1 LILIQKERKEKR
13 GLQGYLSKASL
24 RGLIYVGSNLSAL
37 IKRGAYLLFRLMN
50 ENIPS
55 QLLPLKPE
63 GHEHLYDLPSS
74 SHDPPFLQGLGIH
87 LLITDEVTLR

>member
-1 LILIQKERKEKR
+1 M
-13 GLQGYLSKASL
+13 
-24 RGLIYVGSNLSAL
+24 GLIYVGSNLAAL
-37 IKRGAYLLFRLMN
+37 IKRETSPLFRRLK

-87 LLITDEVTLR
+87 LLITDEITVR

>member
-1 LILIQKERKEKR
+1 MTTVSSLAEKR
-13 GLQGYLSKASL
+13 GLQAYLSNAPL
-24 RGLIYVGSNLSAL
+24 RGLIYVGSNLAAF
-37 IKRGAYLLFRLMN
+37 IKRGAYPLFRRLN
-50 ENIPS
+50 YNIPS

-87 LLITDEVTLR
+87 LLITDEITLR

>member
-1 LILIQKERKEKR
+1 MGKR
-13 GLQGYLSKASL
+13 EVCKHTFQRPLSGNL
-24 RGLIYVGSNLSAL
+24 YFVGSNLAAL
-37 IKRGAYLLFRLMN
+37 ITRGAYPLFRRLK

-87 LLITDEVTLR
+87 LLITDEIILR